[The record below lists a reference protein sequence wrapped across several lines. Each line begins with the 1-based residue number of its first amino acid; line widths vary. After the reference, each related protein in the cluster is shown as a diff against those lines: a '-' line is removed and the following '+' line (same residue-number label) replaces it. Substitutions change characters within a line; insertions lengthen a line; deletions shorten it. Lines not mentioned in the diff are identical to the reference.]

1 MALPLFQ
8 ETNIADG
15 AHLIFLKPF
24 TELSYKKSMNH
35 TTTKRHILALPAI
48 LTRFFHGQKTVL

>member
-8 ETNIADG
+8 ETKIADG

-24 TELSYKKSMNH
+24 SELSYKKIHEPYDNKAAHFSIASDFN
-35 TTTKRHILALPAI
+35 
-48 LTRFFHGQKTVL
+48 